1 MCVVT
6 RSLRGLSLDIWSI
19 GQAVTTHVVA
29 GRPFVG
35 TRHCQYNTDEQQ
47 TRNGKNIWSSIPWDA
62 LCSLNK
68 ISYTS
73 AKNKVVHQTLKCQ
86 MPTSKI
92 DKERQK
98 QISWVECPG
107 LGYLPGGHLPPP
119 KFGHLPPPNSDFSH
133 PQKKTFARRTT
144 ATPNFFFFFW
154 RTFLGF
160 FDLQL
165 MEDIKDG
172 KEEVLDEVVM
182 EHIK

>member
-1 MCVVT
+1 MHSFGHCPNE
-6 RSLRGLSLDIWSI
+6 GE
-19 GQAVTTHVVA
+19 G
-29 GRPFVG
+29 GR
-35 TRHCQYNTDEQQ
+35 
-47 TRNGKNIWSSIPWDA
+47 A
-62 LCSLNK
+62 
-68 ISYTS
+68 
-73 AKNKVVHQTLKCQ
+73 
-86 MPTSKI
+86 
-92 DKERQK
+92 
-98 QISWVECPG
+98 G

-119 KFGHLPPPNSDFSH
+119 KFGHLLPPNSDISH

-144 ATPNFFFFFW
+144 ATPIFFFFFFW